1 MLDLQFILANP
12 DVVKAAITN
21 KGVRGISP
29 ADVDTIVSLASSVKS
44 QSSEVQALRA
54 KRNENSERIQ
64 KAINPEER
72 TKIIDEG
79 KKLKE
84 EISEKEVKLNADE
97 AELNRLMTYLPGI
110 PSADTPIGPDDSGNV
125 QVKEWG
131 EKPKF
136 DGFEPRHH
144 ADILSELGLLDLERG
159 SKVAGFRGYFLKGDA
174 AMLQW
179 AVLMFAM
186 EKLRSKGFELVIP
199 PIMNKPFALF
209 GSGHFPWGAVDLY
222 EVGKPGVDETGNEIS
237 DSIYLVGTSETSLMG
252 MYANEVLDVSKGPI
266 KMVGI
271 SPCYRR
277 EVGSY
282 SKDLRGIYR
291 VHEFF
296 KVEQVILMEP
306 DEEKAEAM
314 HQEILNNAEE
324 ILQDLN
330 IPYRILSMCTGDMG
344 EPQYKKF
351 DIESWMPGK
360 GGYGETHSA
369 SNMRDFQCRRNN
381 IKVKLA
387 DGTKAFAFSLNNT
400 AIAFPRFLIAL
411 IENNQTKEG
420 NIRIPEVLQKYMGKS
435 IIEKK
440 S

>member
-29 ADVDTIVSLASSVKS
+29 ADVDTIISLASSVKS
-44 QSSEVQALRA
+44 QSTEVQALRA

-64 KAINPEER
+64 KATTPEER
-72 TKIIDEG
+72 AVVIEEG

-84 EISEKEVKLNADE
+84 IISTKEEKLNADE

-125 QVKEWG
+125 LYNEWG

-144 ADILSELGLLDLERG
+144 ADIMSDLGLLDLERG
-159 SKVAGFRGYFLKGDA
+159 RKVAGFRGYFLKGDA

-277 EVGSY
+277 EIGSY

-314 HQEILNNAEE
+314 HQEILKNAEE

-387 DGTKAFAFSLNNT
+387 DGSKAIAFSLNNT

-420 NIRIPEVLQKYMGKS
+420 NIRIPEVLQKYMGKN